1 MSTIGWPLVEIA
13 SRLLESDEREAVLGD
28 LAEANESAWPGALGV
43 LGLFLRRQVVV
54 WKDWRPW
61 FAGFGVALPCSYL
74 LVYVSM
80 SVSCTFQRLVLHK
93 AFSGHDAPTGH
104 EGYALLLCHIFL
116 LLAWSWTAGFV
127 VGSVSRKGLWVSA
140 ALCASSCFYFVCSI
154 WFDTA
159 SRPSV
164 FLFLLPAIVGVHH
177 GLRLGR
183 IALGWA
189 LLLAISVTA
198 LMISAWSNQAL
209 WILNWALIWP
219 VWYLVASA
227 RKPERT
233 RRIGS
238 RFAAF

>member
-28 LAEANESAWPGALGV
+28 LTEANESTWQGLLGV
-43 LGLFLRRQVVV
+43 LGLFLRRQVVL

-61 FAGFGVALPCSYL
+61 LAGFGVALPCSYL
-74 LVYVSM
+74 LVHVSM

-93 AFSGHDAPTGH
+93 VFYGHAPTGH

-116 LLAWSWTAGFV
+116 LFAWSWTAGFV
-127 VGSVSRKGLWVSA
+127 VGSVSRKSLWVSA
-140 ALCASSCFYFVCSI
+140 ALCASCCFYLFFWT
-154 WFDTA
+154 WFDA
-159 SRPSV
+159 GSRLCF

-177 GLRLGR
+177 GLRIAR

-189 LLLAISVTA
+189 LILAISVTV

-209 WILNWALIWP
+209 WILNWGLIWP
-219 VWYLVASA
+219 VWYLVAAAWRSDQ
-227 RKPERT
+227 T
-233 RRIGS
+233 RRTGTRWAVS
-238 RFAAF
+238 